1 MSKKDKYSLPAS
13 GAGLVRYFDE
23 ESTGPKVSPEQI
35 VAITIIL
42 AIVCLVLRFTT
53 TTGAS

>member
-42 AIVCLVLRFTT
+42 AIICMALKFSN
-53 TTGAS
+53 TTGSS